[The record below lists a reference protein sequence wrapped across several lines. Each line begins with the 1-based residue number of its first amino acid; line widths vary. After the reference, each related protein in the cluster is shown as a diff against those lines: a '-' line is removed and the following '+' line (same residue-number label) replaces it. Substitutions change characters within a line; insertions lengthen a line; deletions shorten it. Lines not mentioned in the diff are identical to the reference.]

1 MSVEQL
7 SKSLMPS
14 LPPEVLMSPASLAS
28 ALQQV
33 RARRQ
38 SLELERVRRDA
49 DQIRAR
55 CQTFAGF
62 FREAWH
68 VLEPATQLRW
78 SWHMDA
84 ISQHLQAVTDGKLTR
99 LIINVPPGS
108 SKSLEVS
115 VAWQAYEWG
124 PRDLQGN
131 KFLSTSYEL
140 GNVTRD
146 TRKTRDLVSS
156 EWFQT
161 LWPVLLVRSGETSF
175 ANDRTGTRE
184 GVPFSS
190 LTAKRGDR
198 LVIDDPHSL
207 DGAESEVER
216 EKAVR
221 RFIEGGQNRLNDQV
235 KSAIVIVMQRLHE
248 RDLTGE
254 LLARE
259 LGYEHL
265 MIPMEFEPERRCVT
279 SIGWKDPRTFDGE
292 LMDPA
297 RFPREIVE
305 RELKASDYSYAGQ
318 YQQRPQPRE
327 GGMMKVDKIELV
339 DSLPDHAQLR
349 VRGWDIAGSTRKTS
363 PFTAGGQLALCD
375 GIVYITDMKRARAE
389 IDMAERLI
397 VSTARD
403 DGRSVLQDLPQDPG
417 QSAKSQKFHLSGRLA
432 GLNFQW
438 SPETGSKEDRAIPF
452 ASMVNSG
459 LVRMVKGDW
468 NSALLDEMRN
478 FPGSAYKDQ
487 VDALS
492 RAFGPIARA
501 MAQEE
506 DTIGAPILVSA
517 G

>member
-1 MSVEQL
+1 
-7 SKSLMPS
+7 
-14 LPPEVLMSPASLAS
+14 MSPDCLAS
-28 ALQQV
+28 AIQQV
-33 RARRQ
+33 RAKRQ
-38 SLELERVRRDA
+38 SLELDRVRRDA

-55 CQTFAGF
+55 CQTFSGF

-78 SWHMDA
+78 GWHMDG
-84 ISQHLQAVTDGKLTR
+84 ISQHLQAVTDGQITR

-124 PRDLQGN
+124 PRGLQGN

-146 TRKTRDLVSS
+146 TRKTRDLILS
-156 EWFQT
+156 EWYQT
-161 LWPVLLVRSGETSF
+161 LWPVELVRSGETSF
-175 ANDRTGTRE
+175 ANSRTGTRE

-198 LVIDDPHSL
+198 LTIDDPHSV
-207 DGAESEVER
+207 DGAESDVER

-279 SIGWKDPRTFDGE
+279 SIGWQDPRSYDGE
-292 LMDPA
+292 LMDPV

-318 YQQRPQPRE
+318 YQQRPAPRE
-327 GGMMKVDKIELV
+327 GGMFKVDQIQIVESV
-339 DSLPDHAQLR
+339 PARAQMR

-389 IDMAERLI
+389 IDMAEKLI
-397 VSTARD
+397 SDTARD
-403 DGRSVLQDLPQDPG
+403 DGRAVLQDLPQDPG
-417 QSAKSQKFHLSGRLA
+417 QAGKSQKFKLAAKLA
-432 GLNFQW
+432 GLNFQF
-438 SPETGSKEDRAIPF
+438 SPETGTKEDRAIPF
-452 ASMVNSG
+452 ASMVNAG
-459 LVRMVKGDW
+459 LVRMVKGPW
-468 NSALLDEMRN
+468 NSALIEEMRN

-487 VDALS
+487 VDSLS
-492 RAFGPIARA
+492 RAFTPIAKQ
-501 MAQEE
+501 MGQEE
-506 DTIGAPILVSA
+506 EAIGAPILV
-517 G
+517 GVG